1 VFAQRHQCHS
11 ERSEESGP
19 AVRGGQIPRR
29 CAPRNDTYG
38 VALIVAFVVALP
50 AAPCALAQT
59 GPTEL
64 RPDWDR
70 TIERGI
76 EWCASVGVEPAGSLL
91 LCTKDARVD
100 LIDIETG
107 RSRLT
112 AAIPVQSGTR
122 FAGAQREIAYGF
134 GVSRIYA
141 LQVERSDKTKDL
153 TPGLLWNVVGAPQE
167 DTEGDPEF
175 MTRIIAAQATP
186 SGVLVVRSDGRVA
199 ELLAVDGRVR
209 WQHRLPE
216 IGQCRLHVQ
225 GTSAA
230 LFWKAACKLNVA
242 FLDLQ
247 ADEPEAKLVT
257 VKGSPPIWT
266 ALVREKLVAVW
277 PKQFGVISSD
287 GSRRFQSLDP
297 RCWATTQTVAV
308 YVDPG
313 PPAQEAQDS
322 PASPLLLV
330 GSDLICVY
338 DLSSGVLRTPGECS
352 LRTPIQPEEI
362 CLRLCL
368 SGDLVLC
375 TGMSS
380 FRVAGMLPR
389 IETLAQHKVA
399 GLAIDVGVHRGCAYG
414 LFWDMSDRFQ
424 SDSAEFRPRLVL
436 VKTSMT
442 PASAPST
449 AETRLSDVREF
460 ILEEGEAVVYPQ
472 TFWIGERLLIV
483 DDRRMRAYTLP

>member
-1 VFAQRHQCHS
+1 MH
-11 ERSEESGP
+11 G
-19 AVRGGQIPRR
+19 AVS
-29 CAPRNDTYG
+29 
-38 VALIVAFVVALP
+38 VMMFVVALVIAP
-50 AAPCALAQT
+50 VAVLLAAPCAFAQAQ
-59 GPTEL
+59 PTEL

-70 TIERGI
+70 AIERGI
-76 EWCASVGVEPAGSLL
+76 EWCAPVGVEPASGLL
-91 LCTKDARVD
+91 LCAKDARVD
-100 LIDIETG
+100 LVDIETG
-107 RSRLT
+107 QSRLT
-112 AAIPVQSGTR
+112 KAIPVQPGTR
-122 FAGAQREIAYGF
+122 FAGAQGEVAYGY

-141 LQVERSDKTKDL
+141 FLVERPGKTNEL
-153 TPGLLWNVVGAPQE
+153 TPGLLWSVVGAPQE
-167 DTEGDPEF
+167 DTPGDPEF

-186 SGVLVVRSDGRVA
+186 NGVLVVRSDGRVA
-199 ELLAVDGRVR
+199 ELLGGDGRVR

-216 IGQCRLHVQ
+216 IRQCRLHVQ

-230 LFWKAACKLNVA
+230 LFWKEGCELNVA
-242 FLDLQ
+242 FLNLQ

-266 ALVREKLVAVW
+266 TLVGDKLVAVW
-277 PKQFGVISSD
+277 PKQSGVISSD
-287 GSRRFQSLDP
+287 GSRRSETLDP

-308 YVDPG
+308 YVDP
-313 PPAQEAQDS
+313 AQSARETEGL
-322 PASPLLLV
+322 PASSLLLV

-338 DLSSGVLRTPGECS
+338 DLSSGLLRTPSECD

-380 FRVAGMLPR
+380 FRVAGVLPS
-389 IETLAQHKVA
+389 IETLAEHKLE

-424 SDSAEFRPRLVL
+424 RSAGEFRPHLVL
-436 VKTSMT
+436 VKTSMK
-442 PASAPST
+442 PPSAASPT
-449 AETRLSDVREF
+449 EPGVSDVREF
-460 ILEEGEAVVYPQ
+460 VLEEGESTVYPQ

-483 DDRRMRAYTLP
+483 DDRHIRAYTLP